1 MAKQERMSEYI
12 QKDKRGTILRTL
24 KYFAINP
31 KKTALSLVLTV
42 LLNVANIVQPLV
54 IMIVIDNY
62 LVTGNFDGAAILGL
76 AGLYLFIVLAANGTG
91 YAQTQVLRS
100 LTQEI
105 LHKIRTTLFSHV
117 QNMSMTFF
125 DNNSSGRILT
135 RVTNDVESLSELYS
149 SFFIMFIREILL
161 VIGMLV
167 TMFILNPAI
176 AALCLIAM
184 PIVLGL
190 SIFYRTIARRNFIKL
205 KALLSRINGYLA
217 ENIVGMKIIQIF
229 NRENVKFEAFDD
241 MNEEYY
247 RLGMIEVMLNGLL
260 NPFVTMVSNL
270 MVAVLIV
277 VFHGSVTGGYLE
289 IGVLFAF
296 TTYVRQLFAPI
307 ANIAD
312 QVTTAQSA
320 LISADRVFDIMDNTE
335 DVEDFAQGSAFGTAK
350 GMVEFKNVWFAYG
363 GAPAEGE
370 EPNWVLK
377 DVSFVI
383 RPGMHAAFV
392 GATGC
397 GKTTIMNLISR
408 FYEIQKGQILIDGR
422 DVRDIDLHSLRRN
435 VAVVMQDVF
444 LFTGD
449 IRHNIRLNNDHLKNK
464 DIEEAARTAN
474 CHDMILG
481 FGNGYL
487 HQVAQRGSDLSLG
500 QRQLISFARAI
511 AAKPSLLILDE
522 ATASIDPGTEQ
533 ALQAGLADYAQGKT
547 LLTIAHRISTIV
559 NSDVIFVMDK
569 GVIVESGNHESLL
582 QNEGG
587 IYRKLHTLS
596 IARD

>member
-12 QKDKRGTILRTL
+12 HKEKRSTIKRTL

-31 KKTALSLVLTV
+31 KKTALSLFLTV
-42 LLNVANIVQPLV
+42 LLNAANIVQPLV
-54 IMIVIDNY
+54 IMIVIDSF
-62 LVTGNFDGAAILGL
+62 LVPGNFDRMAILGL
-76 AGLYLFIVLAANGTG
+76 AGLFLFIVLAANATG
-91 YAQTQVLRS
+91 YAQTLTLRS

-105 LHKIRTTLFSHV
+105 LHKIRTSLFSHV

-161 VIGMLV
+161 VAGIVV
-167 TMFILNPAI
+167 TMFILDPAI
-176 AALCLIAM
+176 AALCLIAL
-184 PIVLGL
+184 PVVLGL
-190 SIFYRTIARRNFIKL
+190 SILYRSIARRNFIKI

-229 NRENVKFEAFDD
+229 NRENVKFDAFDE

-277 VFHGSVTGGYLE
+277 IFHGNVTGGYLE

-320 LISADRVFDIMDNTE
+320 LISADRVFDILDNTA
-335 DVEDFAQGSAFGTAK
+335 DVEDFAQGSAFGTSQ

-363 GAPAEGE
+363 GAVADGE

-377 DVSFVI
+377 NVSFKI
-383 RPGMHAAFV
+383 EPGMHAAFV

-422 DVRDIDLHSLRRN
+422 DVRDIDLHTLRRN

-464 DIEEAARTAN
+464 DIEEAAKTAN

-481 FGNGYL
+481 FGKGYL

-522 ATASIDPGTEQ
+522 ATASIDPNTEQ
-533 ALQAGLADYAQGKT
+533 ALQAGLADYAKGKT

-569 GVIVESGNHESLL
+569 GVIVETGNHESLL
-582 QNEGG
+582 RVEDG

-596 IARD
+596 VAKD